1 MRIWMAAV
9 LMTGVSM
16 SGVSIVQSTRE
27 KAHMPLLLGLR
38 TAQYHVRTSD
48 LSAARHWYVKALG
61 IQPYF
66 DQPYYVGFNVAG
78 FELGLVPE
86 DRVPPSREGAVAV
99 YWGVA
104 NIQEG
109 LDQLL
114 AIGATKTADIQDVG
128 GGIKKVIV
136 LDPFGNPFGLMENPS
151 FGK

>member
-1 MRIWMAAV
+1 MRIWIAAV
-9 LMTGVSM
+9 LMTMVSM
-16 SGVSIVQSTRE
+16 SAVAVVQNTQ
-27 KAHMPLLLGLR
+27 KKGHMALLLGLR

-48 LSAARHWYVKALG
+48 LGPARQWYAKALG

-136 LDPFGNPFGLMENPS
+136 LDPFGNPFGLMENPN